1 VSNFHIFCIQN
12 EQTKNLFLIKICI
25 ASQVL
30 MAFIVNMISKLGNSM
45 HKIEISH
52 SQQI

>member
-1 VSNFHIFCIQN
+1 MEIYIIK
-12 EQTKNLFLIKICI
+12 QTKNSFLIEIRI

-30 MAFIVNMISKLGNSM
+30 TASIVNMISKLGNSM